1 MQPQRAPSP
10 HPTSIPSAGACPA
23 NETTLE
29 LRRTSRPTPML
40 LYVDGRPPISL
51 VRGRSWLLG
60 TSPTA
65 DLLLHDPTCS
75 GRHARISW
83 EGEGWIIEDLG
94 STNGTYVDGVRV
106 RQAWLRA
113 HTNLRLGRWRG
124 RLLAANRADTSPEI
138 AGMHGR
144 SAAFRRLVDTLH
156 RFGPLPTTVL
166 LKGPTG
172 SGKELAARA
181 LHQLSPRKQGPFIA
195 VNCGALPEALCSSEL
210 FGHVRGAFTGALRG
224 HDGAFLRARGG
235 TLFLDEIGELSPQIQ
250 ATLLRVLE
258 TRTVVPLGAEKEV
271 SLDVRVIAATHRPLL
286 RWIAEGRF
294 REDLYH
300 RLGVLTLELPALR
313 ERQDDIPLLIERF
326 SATIEN
332 ELSRPVVLTDEAIE
346 AAVRYPWPGNIR
358 QLRNALLRAAV
369 TQDGPISAADLLPP
383 VAAGA
388 AMCSRESLAVPRGT
402 YAQMTHSLLDQVIR
416 EAGSI
421 RKAARVLGIPRSTL
435 GAWMRRGNSRGGGHP
450 RALSPID
457 DSPTINGCKCQHANI
472 PRSQHAGQLSGDGIV
487 ELREAC
493 AINGCRSQNASQPR

>member
-1 MQPQRAPSP
+1 MPRSLLWASLSPAIRNTASAGPTTLDVQPNPSPSP
-10 HPTSIPSAGACPA
+10 HPTTIPSGSTCPHR
-23 NETTLE
+23 ETTLE
-29 LRRTSRPTPML
+29 LRRTSRPTPIL
-40 LYVDGRPPISL
+40 LCADDRPPIAL

-60 TSPTA
+60 TSRAA
-65 DLLLHDPTCS
+65 DLHLRDPTCS
-75 GRHARISW
+75 SRHARISW

-106 RQAWLRA
+106 RQAWLRPQ
-113 HTNLRLGRWRG
+113 TNLRLGRWRG
-124 RLLAANRADTSPEI
+124 RLLAANGPPTAPEL
-138 AGMHGR
+138 AGMYGR
-144 SAAFRRLVDTLH
+144 SPAFRRLVDTLH

-181 LHQLSPRKQGPFIA
+181 LHELSPRKQGPFIA
-195 VNCGALPEALCSSEL
+195 INCGALPEALCSSEL
-210 FGHVRGAFTGALRG
+210 FGHVRGAFTGALRA

-300 RLGVLTLELPALR
+300 RLGVLTLDLPALR
-313 ERQDDIPLLIERF
+313 ERQSDIPLLLERF
-326 SATIEN
+326 SATIES

-346 AAVRYPWPGNIR
+346 AALRYPWPGNIR

-369 TQDGPISAADLLPP
+369 AQDGPITAADLLPP
-383 VAAGA
+383 AATGA
-388 AMCSRESLAVPRGT
+388 APCSRESLAVPRGT

-435 GAWMRRGNSRGGGHP
+435 GAWVRRGSSRGGGHP
-450 RALSPID
+450 RAID
-457 DSPTINGCKCQHANI
+457 ATDGP
-472 PRSQHAGQLSGDGIV
+472 PGDQ
-487 ELREAC
+487 RM
-493 AINGCRSQNASQPR
+493 